1 MSWLKIVLWYIL
13 IGGFGLKLLIIFE
26 SQFFCV
32 VKVGGRFLVE
42 FIFIQMD
49 FDELEY
55 FGVGQWII
63 VVLYVGFYKGVCGV
77 VEFYVFD
84 GWVWVKCD
92 GVFSCVFYYLYE
104 FIKDFV
110 YEVCF

>member
-1 MSWLKIVLWYIL
+1 M
-13 IGGFGLKLLIIFE
+13 
-26 SQFFCV
+26 
-32 VKVGGRFLVE
+32 
-42 FIFIQMD
+42 
-49 FDELEY
+49 
-55 FGVGQWII
+55 
-63 VVLYVGFYKGVCGV
+63 VLYVGFYKGVCGV